1 MRTLPFLAVLMTASL
16 AAQTGKFG
24 IFTDAGDVG
33 NPAIKGSTIFDAATG
48 QYKLTGAGTN
58 MWAKED
64 QFQYVWKEMTG
75 NFEFKATL
83 QFLGEGAQHRKA
95 GIILR
100 KTLDT
105 DSPYADLIIHGNGMP
120 GVQWRTT
127 KGNVTE
133 GFDFSFDSP
142 GKFELQLVRRGAAL
156 VVSLGKD
163 GAPMKELGNT
173 QVPLGDPLL
182 VGLGVCSHQP
192 DHSDTVVF
200 SNVSIQPIA
209 PAQGQKKK
217 Q

>member
-1 MRTLPFLAVLMTASL
+1 MRTLTLAVLMAASL
-16 AAQTGKFG
+16 AAQTGKYG

-33 NPAIKGSTIFDAATG
+33 NPALKGSIEFDAATG
-48 QYKLTGAGTN
+48 QYKITGAGNN
-58 MWAKED
+58 MWAKDD
-64 QFQYVWKEMTG
+64 QFQYVWKEISG
-75 NFEFKATL
+75 NFEMKATL
-83 QFLGEGAQHRKA
+83 QFLGEGAAHRKA

-100 KTLDT
+100 KTLDN

-120 GVQWRTT
+120 GVQWRLA
-127 KGNVTE
+127 KGAITE
-133 GFDFSFDSP
+133 GFDFAFDSP
-142 GKFELQLVRRGAAL
+142 GKFELRLLRRGAAL
-156 VVSLGKD
+156 NAWLGKD
-163 GAPMKELGNT
+163 GGTVKELGIT

-182 VGLGVCSHQP
+182 VGLGVCSHQA

>member
-1 MRTLPFLAVLMTASL
+1 MRTLLLGVLMAASL

-33 NPAIKGSTIFDAATG
+33 NPAIKGSTTFDSATG
-48 QYKLTGAGTN
+48 QYRITGAGTN

-64 QFQYVWKEMTG
+64 QFQYVWKEMSG

-120 GVQWRTT
+120 GVQWRAA
-127 KGNVTE
+127 KGNMTE
-133 GFDFSFDSP
+133 GFDFAFDSP
-142 GKFELQLVRRGAAL
+142 GIFELQLVRRGAAL
-156 VVSLGKD
+156 LVSLGKD
-163 GAPMKELGNT
+163 GVPLKELGNT